1 MLVFVQTMKRFDPS
15 GQAAP
20 FKSLLRRLTVFR
32 VKWKAVAPCLL
43 LMLTLVCLPRSIAAP
58 RLIFDGPGGNGTAAI
73 ISPLE
78 KDQPTWNIDGYVSSL
93 EDAGYSVE
101 VVADEA
107 ASLAFFRT
115 ELANYNLIILR
126 LDSFYYEGFSYFCA
140 GDSYDSFNP
149 SQRTQYQSQYATE
162 LAAHEVSITGP
173 CLGFSMAFILNSYQK
188 HSFNGLVIAYGFGAY
203 ELAASFINNGAAAF
217 ISYDSPANLSWG
229 RFDSYA
235 ETLVTILAEGNT
247 VRDAVAQFYLLAM
260 RGHGLTATWPSIYW
274 VGDGNYT
281 I

>member
-1 MLVFVQTMKRFDPS
+1 M
-15 GQAAP
+15 
-20 FKSLLRRLTVFR
+20 FR

-43 LMLTLVCLPRSIAAP
+43 LMLTLVCLPRSNAAAH
-58 RLIFDGPGGNGTAAI
+58 LIFDGPGGNGTAAI

-78 KDQPTWNIDGYVSSL
+78 KDRPIWNIDGYVNSL

-107 ASLAFFRT
+107 ASLAFLGT

-140 GDSYDSFNP
+140 GDNFDPFNP
-149 SQRTQYQSQYATE
+149 SQRAQYQSQYATE
-162 LAAHEVSITGP
+162 LAAHEISTAGP
-173 CLGFSMAFILNSYQK
+173 CLGFSMRYILDNYHT
-188 HSFNGLVIAYGFGAY
+188 HSFNGLVIAYGPGTP

-217 ISYDSPANLSWG
+217 ISYDSPTNLSWG

-235 ETLVTILAEGNT
+235 ETLVTTLAEGNT
-247 VRDAVAQFYLLAM
+247 VRNAVAQFYLLAM

-274 VGDGNYT
+274 VGDGNY
-281 I
+281 II